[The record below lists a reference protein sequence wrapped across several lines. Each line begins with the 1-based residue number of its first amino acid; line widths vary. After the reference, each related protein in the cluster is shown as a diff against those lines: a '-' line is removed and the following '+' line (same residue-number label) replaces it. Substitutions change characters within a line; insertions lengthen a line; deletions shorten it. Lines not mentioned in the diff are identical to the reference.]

1 MNTTELTQPQVN
13 QIVVKALETSAK
25 QIASEG
31 TEILPEGAYP
41 FDLTFHS
48 IGELVVNK
56 GAPEGEAVE
65 VIDFSLNDV
74 MRGVMANCDD
84 PEKLISDA
92 LGWHKKSDEGARKAQ
107 DQLTKGTLL
116 KCAKR
121 RKMTTMKSTPAR
133 AGAAK
138 AKPTVGIDGSVG
150 SRAVDMEVKAA

>member
-1 MNTTELTQPQVN
+1 MKSEDLSQPQVN

-25 QIASEG
+25 RIAAQG

-56 GAPEGEAVE
+56 GTPEGEPVT
-65 VIDFSLNDV
+65 VIDFSPNDV
-74 MRGVMANCDD
+74 LRGILATSED
-84 PEKLISDA
+84 PEQLVLDA
-92 LGWHKKSDEGARKAQ
+92 LSWHKKADKDACKAQ
-107 DQLTKGTLL
+107 DGITAGTLL

-121 RKMTTMKSTPAR
+121 RKMTAEQARPAR

-138 AKPTVGIDGSVG
+138 ANPTVGIDGSVG
-150 SRAVDMEVKAA
+150 SRSVSQEVSAA